1 MKINSRMGNCST
13 ASHIYKG
20 GPRFCEDQ
28 GAKQCDYRVVQDAR
42 LHNIFNILRKVGI
55 FDMSENLN
63 HPQNEEVEI
72 NQPEEVVEDSQNAG
86 EDVRGSGL
94 MDKLKQTVPPVIGWC
109 IFAGALVLATG
120 IALLVLL

>member
-1 MKINSRMGNCST
+1 
-13 ASHIYKG
+13 
-20 GPRFCEDQ
+20 
-28 GAKQCDYRVVQDAR
+28 
-42 LHNIFNILRKVGI
+42 
-55 FDMSENLN
+55 MSENLN

-86 EDVRGSGL
+86 EDVRGSGF

-109 IFAGALVLATG
+109 IFAGALALATG